1 MPDPGFDFTRGGI
14 GAEPLPPI
22 DFSAGFKYLQD
33 QQALA
38 LQQSRALLSHQGKM
52 AQIAVDQDTNAI
64 RRLEFNDLAV
74 RRAHDEKMRGMQFAD
89 NELDREETRL
99 RRGFDEEKL
108 RITTAQE
115 AGRITNAEA
124 ERQLGYAKISLSE
137 HQEEERTKRAGIA
150 SEDRQNR
157 LTAQVTRWG
166 QQNEQFDKDL
176 EYKKQKLTETSKTR
190 NETNRLIQEKQAEA
204 KTAREEGNKLKAEQ
218 LEHEVNRLQVEV
230 MAINVRQG
238 ELDYEIESLKEDKR
252 EGERRHNRA
261 LDEIDRD
268 YYRADNDWEMQ
279 KSRERIAF
287 NGKTGRGRVR
297 LQEVLDLRDAAES
310 VRTNPDGSAPTKE
323 KLEESHPLYLDS
335 FKKYGDAR
343 DHVTNIRDTVLPSI
357 PRDAINYLYD
367 NRKELSPQVRALVE
381 THLQKFEVDEAKEY
395 EKTDLPQFKETWG
408 SAIRRA
414 DKATS
419 NIPEVDDGKGGT
431 RPTSWSERVGVFFQT
446 LHGELGQS
454 VQEVSSF
461 IKQPGLHWP
470 EAAPLPARTEAG
482 VNATGLAVSA
492 ISDEATNLSSA
503 ISGPRGLS
511 ESLALAE
518 GNLGGDEGVYEKTP
532 EMEQV
537 AKSLLNLAKTPE
549 EKLAAWRGVIG
560 EMGYDNKTEIESRLD
575 ILLDHR
581 DDKGNRVISPKDIKD
596 SVMDNPVAL
605 SLLLGDTLFQ
615 DAYLDE
621 NPGEA
626 MTAAQIR
633 RYSTVDVR
641 NHWNSTMA
649 EHYGW
654 KVIPSQTTTE
664 DDVLISKNLS
674 VFDDEDVQEK
684 AAELWYELRTNS
696 DQAAIFAHQMALAFE
711 KRPGSETLIPKEKSP
726 MLMLATTLSG
736 TTAERIDKASSRVRS
751 NFQQWAQGGNRSGLG
766 LEYDKM
772 NFHPVPGK
780 NKFWVEHFPDAM
792 GERIK
797 GLFDPFSTG
806 GQ

>member
-52 AQIAVDQDTNAI
+52 AQITVDQDTLDFRWAQLEDDVTERIVLERWQKEKRIDDADARLLKREQITHEGELSQNRMDMEENRIDDHGKDRKDREATRKYNERIATLRNDRDDKDREAREAI
-64 RRLEFNDLAV
+64 RIDTKVHRGQQREDFLRELEYKEDKLDQNSKDKAANLKYLREALA
-74 RRAHDEKMRGMQFAD
+74 
-89 NELDREETRL
+89 
-99 RRGFDEEKL
+99 
-108 RITTAQE
+108 
-115 AGRITNAEA
+115 
-124 ERQLGYAKISLSE
+124 
-137 HQEEERTKRAGIA
+137 ERTKARESGDKRHEAEIDIQIAKLENRQKDFIRYQEQLLLDIDKLNYEKKKDEEDWQREDEQRELDWEKHGLAEKVYDLRSRIAEDA
-150 SEDRQNR
+150 SEATGRSGAMLR
-157 LTAQVTRWG
+157 KV
-166 QQNEQFDKDL
+166 
-176 EYKKQKLTETSKTR
+176 
-190 NETNRLIQEKQAEA
+190 
-204 KTAREEGNKLKAEQ
+204 
-218 LEHEVNRLQVEV
+218 
-230 MAINVRQG
+230 G
-238 ELDYEIESLKEDKR
+238 ELREAALASGSIEEANKNYLEMFVTLGQMKGQ
-252 EGERRHNRA
+252 EGKVE
-261 LDEIDRD
+261 
-268 YYRADNDWEMQ
+268 
-279 KSRERIAF
+279 
-287 NGKTGRGRVR
+287 
-297 LQEVLDLRDAAES
+297 EV
-310 VRTNPDGSAPTKE
+310 
-323 KLEESHPLYLDS
+323 Y
-335 FKKYGDAR
+335 
-343 DHVTNIRDTVLPSI
+343 LPSI
-357 PRDAINYLYD
+357 PRTARTYLLE
-367 NRKELSPQVRALVE
+367 NEGKLSEWMRLKVTANMQSLEA
-381 THLQKFEVDEAKEY
+381 KEAKEY
-395 EKTDLPQFKETWG
+395 GDTDLPQFKETWG

-431 RPTSWSERVGVFFQT
+431 RPTSWGERVGVFFQT
-446 LHGELGQS
+446 LYGELGQS
-454 VQEVSSF
+454 VQDLSKY
-461 IKQPGLHWP
+461 IKQGPGHRP
-470 EAAPLPARTEAG
+470 EAAQQSLVIARTNVGRTA
-482 VNATGLAVSA
+482 NSTAIIK

-503 ISGPRGLS
+503 ISGPKGLS

-518 GNLGGDEGVYEKTP
+518 GNLGGDEGVYEKPP
-532 EMEQV
+532 EMERV

-581 DDKGNRVISPKDIKD
+581 DDKGNRVISPKDIKE

-633 RYSTVDVR
+633 RYSTTDVR
-641 NHWNSTMA
+641 NHMNDAMA
-649 EHYGW
+649 EHFEW
-654 KVIPSQTTTE
+654 KVVSSQTTTE
-664 DDVLISKNLS
+664 DGVLISRNLS

-684 AAELWYELRTNS
+684 AAELWFKFRDISN
-696 DQAAIFAHQMALAFE
+696 QAEIFAHQMALEFE
-711 KRPGSETLIPKEKSP
+711 KRPGSLTLIPKEKSP

-736 TTAERIDKASSRVRS
+736 TTAERIDTASSRVRS
-751 NFQQWAQGGNRSGLG
+751 NFQQWALDGNRSVLG

-772 NFHPVPGK
+772 NFHPVPGT

-792 GERIK
+792 GERID

>member
-52 AQIAVDQDTNAI
+52 AQITVDQDTLDFRWAQLEDDVTERIVLERWQKEKRIDDADARLLKREQITHEGELSQNRMDMEENRIDDHGKDRKDREATRKYNERIATLRNDRDDKDREAREAI
-64 RRLEFNDLAV
+64 RIDTKVHRGQQREDFLRELEYKEDKLDQNSKDKAANLKYLREALA
-74 RRAHDEKMRGMQFAD
+74 
-89 NELDREETRL
+89 
-99 RRGFDEEKL
+99 
-108 RITTAQE
+108 
-115 AGRITNAEA
+115 
-124 ERQLGYAKISLSE
+124 
-137 HQEEERTKRAGIA
+137 ERTKARESGDKRHEAEIDIQIAKLENRQKDFIRYQEQLLLDIDKLNYEKKKDEEDWQREDEQRELDWEKHGLAEKVYDLRSRIAEDA
-150 SEDRQNR
+150 SEATGRSGAMLR
-157 LTAQVTRWG
+157 KV
-166 QQNEQFDKDL
+166 
-176 EYKKQKLTETSKTR
+176 
-190 NETNRLIQEKQAEA
+190 
-204 KTAREEGNKLKAEQ
+204 
-218 LEHEVNRLQVEV
+218 
-230 MAINVRQG
+230 G
-238 ELDYEIESLKEDKR
+238 ELREAALASGSIEEANKNYLEMFVTLGQMKGQ
-252 EGERRHNRA
+252 EGKVE
-261 LDEIDRD
+261 
-268 YYRADNDWEMQ
+268 
-279 KSRERIAF
+279 
-287 NGKTGRGRVR
+287 
-297 LQEVLDLRDAAES
+297 EV
-310 VRTNPDGSAPTKE
+310 
-323 KLEESHPLYLDS
+323 Y
-335 FKKYGDAR
+335 
-343 DHVTNIRDTVLPSI
+343 LPSI
-357 PRDAINYLYD
+357 PRTARTYLLE
-367 NRKELSPQVRALVE
+367 NEGKLSEWMRLKVTANMQSLEA
-381 THLQKFEVDEAKEY
+381 KEAKEY
-395 EKTDLPQFKETWG
+395 GDTDLPQFKETWG

-431 RPTSWSERVGVFFQT
+431 RPTSWGERVGVFFQT
-446 LHGELGQS
+446 LYGELGQS
-454 VQEVSSF
+454 VQDLSKY
-461 IKQPGLHWP
+461 IKQGPGHRP
-470 EAAPLPARTEAG
+470 EAAQQSLVIARTNVGRTA
-482 VNATGLAVSA
+482 NSTAIIK

-503 ISGPRGLS
+503 ISGPKGLS

-532 EMEQV
+532 EMERV

-581 DDKGNRVISPKDIKD
+581 DDKGNRVISPKDIKE

-633 RYSTVDVR
+633 RYSTTDVR
-641 NHWNSTMA
+641 NHMNDAMA
-649 EHYGW
+649 EHFEW
-654 KVIPSQTTTE
+654 KVVSSQTTTE
-664 DDVLISKNLS
+664 DGVLISRNLS

-684 AAELWYELRTNS
+684 AAELWFKFRDISN
-696 DQAAIFAHQMALAFE
+696 QAEIFAHQMALEFE
-711 KRPGSETLIPKEKSP
+711 KRPGSLTLIPKEKSP

-736 TTAERIDKASSRVRS
+736 TTAERIDTASSRVRS
-751 NFQQWAQGGNRSGLG
+751 NFQQWALDGNRSVLG

-772 NFHPVPGK
+772 NFHPVPGT

-792 GERIK
+792 GERID

>member
-1 MPDPGFDFTRGGI
+1 MPDPGFDFTRGWI

-52 AQIAVDQDTNAI
+52 AQITVDQDTLDFRWAQLEDDVTERIVLERWQKEKRIDDADARLLKREQITHEGELSQNRMDMEENRIDDHGKDRKDREATRKYNERIATLRNDRDDKDREAREAI
-64 RRLEFNDLAV
+64 RIDTKVHRGQQREDFLRELEYKEDKLDQNSKDKAANLKYLREALA
-74 RRAHDEKMRGMQFAD
+74 
-89 NELDREETRL
+89 
-99 RRGFDEEKL
+99 
-108 RITTAQE
+108 
-115 AGRITNAEA
+115 
-124 ERQLGYAKISLSE
+124 
-137 HQEEERTKRAGIA
+137 ERTKARESGDKRHEAEIDIQIAKLENRQKDFIRYQEQLLLDIDKLNYEKKKDEEDWQREDEQRELDWEKHGLAEKVYDLRSRIAEDA
-150 SEDRQNR
+150 SEATGRSGAMLR
-157 LTAQVTRWG
+157 KV
-166 QQNEQFDKDL
+166 
-176 EYKKQKLTETSKTR
+176 
-190 NETNRLIQEKQAEA
+190 
-204 KTAREEGNKLKAEQ
+204 
-218 LEHEVNRLQVEV
+218 
-230 MAINVRQG
+230 G
-238 ELDYEIESLKEDKR
+238 ELREAALASGSIEEANKNYLEMFVTLGQMKGQ
-252 EGERRHNRA
+252 EGKVE
-261 LDEIDRD
+261 
-268 YYRADNDWEMQ
+268 
-279 KSRERIAF
+279 
-287 NGKTGRGRVR
+287 
-297 LQEVLDLRDAAES
+297 EV
-310 VRTNPDGSAPTKE
+310 
-323 KLEESHPLYLDS
+323 Y
-335 FKKYGDAR
+335 
-343 DHVTNIRDTVLPSI
+343 LPSI
-357 PRDAINYLYD
+357 PRTARTYLLE
-367 NRKELSPQVRALVE
+367 NEGKLSEWMRLKVTANMQSLEA
-381 THLQKFEVDEAKEY
+381 KEAKEY
-395 EKTDLPQFKETWG
+395 GDTDLPQFKETWG

-431 RPTSWSERVGVFFQT
+431 RPTSWGERVGVFFQT
-446 LHGELGQS
+446 LYGELGQS
-454 VQEVSSF
+454 VQDLSKY
-461 IKQPGLHWP
+461 IKQGPGHRP
-470 EAAPLPARTEAG
+470 EAAQQSLVIARTNVGRTA
-482 VNATGLAVSA
+482 NSTAIIK

-503 ISGPRGLS
+503 ISGPKGLS

-532 EMEQV
+532 EMERV

-581 DDKGNRVISPKDIKD
+581 DDKGNRVISPKDIKE

-633 RYSTVDVR
+633 RYSTTDVR
-641 NHWNSTMA
+641 NHMNDAMA
-649 EHYGW
+649 EHFEW
-654 KVIPSQTTTE
+654 KVVSSQTTTE
-664 DDVLISKNLS
+664 DGVLISRNLS

-684 AAELWYELRTNS
+684 AAELWFKFRDISN
-696 DQAAIFAHQMALAFE
+696 QAEIFAHQMALEFE
-711 KRPGSETLIPKEKSP
+711 KRPGSLTLIPKEKSP

-736 TTAERIDKASSRVRS
+736 TTAERIDTASSRVRS
-751 NFQQWAQGGNRSGLG
+751 NFQQWALDGNRSVLG

-772 NFHPVPGK
+772 NFHPVPGT

-792 GERIK
+792 GERID

>member
-52 AQIAVDQDTNAI
+52 AQITVDQDTLDFRWAQLEDDVTERI
-64 RRLEFNDLAV
+64 VLERWQKEKRLDDADARLLKREGLIL
-74 RRAHDEKMRGMQFAD
+74 DEKLSQNRMDVEENRIDDHG
-89 NELDREETRL
+89 LDRADRKATREYNERIATL
-99 RRGFDEEKL
+99 RNERDDKDRATREAR
-108 RITTAQE
+108 RID
-115 AGRITNAEA
+115 
-124 ERQLGYAKISLSE
+124 
-137 HQEEERTKRAGIA
+137 TKVYR
-150 SEDRQNR
+150 
-157 LTAQVTRWG
+157 G
-166 QQNEQFDKDL
+166 QQHEDFLREL
-176 EYKKQKLTETSKTR
+176 EYKEGKLEQNSKDKAANLKYSR
-190 NETNRLIQEKQAEA
+190 EALEERKKARESGDKRHEAEIDIQIAKLENQEKSLIRFRDRLLHDIDKLNYEQKKDEEDWR
-204 KTAREEGNKLKAEQ
+204 REGEQ
-218 LEHEVNRLQVEV
+218 LELDWEKHGLAEEVHDLRSRIAEDASEATGRSGAMLRKV
-230 MAINVRQG
+230 G
-238 ELDYEIESLKEDKR
+238 ELREAALASGSIEEANKNYLEMFVTLGQMKGQ
-252 EGERRHNRA
+252 EGKVE
-261 LDEIDRD
+261 
-268 YYRADNDWEMQ
+268 
-279 KSRERIAF
+279 
-287 NGKTGRGRVR
+287 
-297 LQEVLDLRDAAES
+297 EV
-310 VRTNPDGSAPTKE
+310 
-323 KLEESHPLYLDS
+323 Y
-335 FKKYGDAR
+335 
-343 DHVTNIRDTVLPSI
+343 LPSI
-357 PRDAINYLYD
+357 PRTARTYLLE
-367 NRKELSPQVRALVE
+367 NEGKLSEWMRLKVTANMQSL
-381 THLQKFEVDEAKEY
+381 EAKEAKDY
-395 EKTDLPQFKETWG
+395 GDTDLPQFKETWG
-408 SAIRRA
+408 SAIRRS

-446 LHGELGQS
+446 LYGELGQS
-454 VQEVSSF
+454 VQDLSEY
-461 IKQPGLHWP
+461 IKQGPGHRP
-470 EAAPLPARTEAG
+470 EAAQQSLVIARTNVGRTA
-482 VNATGLAVSA
+482 NSTAIIK
-492 ISDEATNLSSA
+492 ISDEATNLSSV
-503 ISGPRGLS
+503 ISGPSGLS

-518 GNLGGDEGVYEKTP
+518 GNLGGDEGAYEKTP
-532 EMEQV
+532 EMERV

-549 EKLAAWRGVIG
+549 EELAAWRGVIG

-633 RYSTVDVR
+633 RYTTTDVR
-641 NHWNSTMA
+641 NHMNSAMA
-649 EHYGW
+649 EHYEW
-654 KVIPSQTTTE
+654 KVVPSQTTTE
-664 DDVLISKNLS
+664 DGVLISRNLS

-684 AAELWYELRTNS
+684 AAELWYGLRNNS
-696 DQAAIFAHQMALAFE
+696 DQAGIFAHQMALAFE
-711 KRPGSETLIPKEKSP
+711 KRPGSLTLIPKEKSP

-736 TTAERIDKASSRVRS
+736 TTAERIDTASSRVRS
-751 NFQQWAQGGNRSGLG
+751 NFKQWALDGNRSGLG

-792 GERIK
+792 SERIK